1 MTSTA
6 DANGAAARY
15 ERDGFLFPLTA
26 MTPDEAHG
34 YRQRIDAFRAANPTG
49 RPFREVV
56 KSKSH
61 LVCLAVFE
69 IVRRPEL
76 LDAVEAV
83 LGPDILLWSTGLFL
97 KEANDPA
104 HVSWHQDARYWGLEP
119 HDIVTAWLAL
129 TPATIESGAMRFVP
143 GSHANGLLQH
153 ADTRAEH
160 NMLARGQ
167 VVQDPVD
174 EEAAVD
180 VLLKPGQFS
189 LHHGRLVHGSAPNRS
204 PEPRYGVA
212 TLLAPQGRRVRIHP
226 AHRISLCS
234 HRHSPP
240 PPYTNSKGSRCIN
253 DVGRGWLQVLE
264 PAVRSP
270 MRSASVA
277 RGEDSSA
284 PPASNTSSGTAT
296 RRSWSSSQRGAVRT
310 GARWPH
316 AARSDGRMPYQL
328 RTGR

>member
-1 MTSTA
+1 MTIPG

-61 LVCLAVFE
+61 LVSLAVFE
-69 IVRRPEL
+69 IVRRPEI

-83 LGPDILLWSTGLFL
+83 LGPDILLWSTGLFF

-104 HVSWHQDARYWGLEP
+104 YVSWHQDVRYWGLEP

-129 TPATIESGAMRFVP
+129 TPATIESGAMRFIP
-143 GSHANGLLQH
+143 GSHVGELLEH

-167 VVQDPVD
+167 VVRDPLD
-174 EEAAVD
+174 EDAAVN
-180 VLLKPGQFS
+180 VLLKPGEFS

-212 TLLAPQGRRVRIHP
+212 IRYIGPHVRPVRAAADSALVVRGSDSHKNFKSDRVPTRD
-226 AHRISLCS
+226 
-234 HRHSPP
+234 
-240 PPYTNSKGSRCIN
+240 Y
-253 DVGRGWLQVLE
+253 E
-264 PAVRSP
+264 PWALNL
-270 MRSASVA
+270 
-277 RGEDSSA
+277 SSEL
-284 PPASNTSSGTAT
+284 
-296 RRSWSSSQRGAVRT
+296 
-310 GARWPH
+310 H
-316 AARSDGRMPYQL
+316 KFAAGH
-328 RTGR
+328 